1 MDDLE
6 SWLSARLDALE
17 QRMTG
22 RIDDLCEKVD
32 DMRVRLSQVEELA
45 MKTHI
50 SRAKFDNS
58 RREDL
63 IEVPFPDGTPPWNRE
78 VDGPDNTGRVVL
90 PALDT
95 IQAVATLTTAQTYGY
110 FRGYWPGEP
119 LPPVRKDC
127 KLMIFTA
134 IGCRMDGLLVDMD

>member
-50 SRAKFDNS
+50 SRAKVRLHDS
-58 RREDL
+58 RECFFSSITAACSSTTHGEKTL
-63 IEVPFPDGTPPWNRE
+63 SKCHFPTVRLRGIAKSTVRITPE
-78 VDGPDNTGRVVL
+78 S
-90 PALDT
+90 
-95 IQAVATLTTAQTYGY
+95 
-110 FRGYWPGEP
+110 
-119 LPPVRKDC
+119 VRFHWYD
-127 KLMIFTA
+127 
-134 IGCRMDGLLVDMD
+134 V